1 MVIKYEVRDLL
12 SVPQGYYLVHNISAD
27 YSFKGRVASQIKEA
41 FGFDTDLLKEKAY
54 PILVGGMN
62 LVANVF
68 NLITKENR
76 HCSVDLGDFESALYE
91 VADTCE
97 EYGIK
102 KLAMPKLG
110 AGGDRLDWDDVLPII
125 KEAFKDLDI
134 EILVCVLSAEDIPT
148 DEEDEEIDPDE
159 ELAYAKS
166 IDALILEADDIE
178 NLGSPDYNEIRL
190 DKSVFDCFEPES
202 YIDIFVIDIP
212 NWETACYEM
221 VKEDDEWIYLSFMG
235 YSRE

>member
-1 MVIKYEVRDLL
+1 MTIRYEVKDLL
-12 SVPQGYYLVHNISAD
+12 SVPQGYYLAHNISAD
-27 YSFKGRVASQIKEA
+27 LSLKGKVARQIDEA
-41 FGFDTDLLKEKAY
+41 FNLKPWLEHEIY
-54 PILVGGMN
+54 DDDCVGCCVFTGS
-62 LVANVF
+62 VF
-68 NLITKENR
+68 NLITKKNR
-76 HCSVDLGDFESALYE
+76 HCPVDLEDFKEAVKTMANICDE
-91 VADTCE
+91 F
-97 EYGIK
+97 GIR

-110 AGGDRLDWDDVLPII
+110 TGGDRLDWDDVLSIL

-134 EILVCVLSAEDIPT
+134 EILVCVLSEDDIPE
-148 DEEDEEIDPDE
+148 EEDEEIDPDE

-178 NLGSPDYNEIRL
+178 NLGSPEYNEIRL

-202 YIDIFVIDIP
+202 YIDIFVVDIP

-221 VKEDDEWIYLSFMG
+221 VKEDDDWIYLSFMG

>member
-27 YSFKGRVASQIKEA
+27 YSFKGKVASQIKEA
-41 FGFDTDLLKEKAY
+41 FGFDTDLLKEKSH
-54 PILVGGMN
+54 PVLVGDMY
-62 LVANVF
+62 LFANVF

-76 HCSVDLGDFESALYE
+76 HCSVDLGDLESALFE

-110 AGGDRLDWDDVLPII
+110 TGGDRLDWDDVLPII

-134 EILVCVLSAEDIPT
+134 EILICVLSEDDIPT
-148 DEEDEEIDPDE
+148 DEEDEEIDPDD

-178 NLGSPDYNEIRL
+178 NIGSSDYNEIRI

-202 YIDIFVIDIP
+202 YIDIYVIGIDGFV
-212 NWETACYEM
+212 TSCYEM
-221 VKEDDEWIYLSFMG
+221 VKEDDDWIYLSYMG
-235 YSRE
+235 ESRD